1 MVKEY
6 LKLIRIPQW
15 IKNFFVFVPLI
26 FSQHL
31 FDARFFYLV
40 LAGFFAFCF
49 TTGAVYIL
57 NDIIDVEADRAHPV
71 KKARPIA
78 SGKISKSSAII
89 LAAVLLLAVVLS
101 SGLFN
106 LQFAVS
112 LAAYFVLN
120 ILYSTVL
127 KHMVLL
133 DIFSI
138 AAGFLIRVIAG
149 ALIINVEISS
159 WLLLTTLFISL
170 FLAVMKRQSELRIAV
185 EEDGKQTRKVLSQYS
200 LEFTSQMAT
209 VAASGVII
217 CYALYT
223 VSSRTVSVFGTDKLI
238 YTTPFVVF
246 GIFRY
251 MFLVYLNKKGE
262 NTTEIMITD
271 LPMIFTALL
280 YLITTTLIIYKVL

>member
-6 LKLIRIPQW
+6 LKLMRIPQW

-31 FDARFFYLV
+31 FEKSFFLTT
-40 LAGFFAFCF
+40 LAGFFAFCL
-49 TTGAVYIL
+49 TTSSVYIF
-57 NDIIDVEADRAHPV
+57 NDIMDVEEDRAHPV
-71 KKARPIA
+71 KRLRPVA
-78 SGKISKSSAII
+78 SGKISKAAAAV
-89 LAAVLLLAVVLS
+89 LAAVLLSVVIVF

-106 LQFAVS
+106 IAFLIS
-112 LAAYFVLN
+112 LSAYFILN
-120 ILYSTVL
+120 LLYSSAL
-127 KHMVLL
+127 KKIVLL

-138 AAGFLIRVIAG
+138 AAGFIIRVVAG

-159 WLLLTTLFISL
+159 WLLLTTLFLSL
-170 FLAVMKRQSELRIAV
+170 FLAVMKRQSELRLPADS
-185 EEDGKQTRKVLSQYS
+185 ENRHTRKVLSQYS

-209 VAASGVII
+209 IAASGVII

-223 VSSRTVSVFGTDKLI
+223 VSARTVSVFGTEKLI

-271 LPMIFTALL
+271 MPMIFNVLL
-280 YLITTTLIIYKVL
+280 YILTTTLIIYKVI